1 MIWHDAINNSVSIH
15 RSNNFNPLSEDKIVA
30 VLKCYRAKISAIVYC
45 QRTRTNGKLE
55 IKAFRIIR
63 RYGKN
68 LRIIVAKTKRK
79 NRMNRKQSALFRQRS
94 LILVKLQEHLAE
106 LCRYLADRLGLIVVV

>member
-30 VLKCYRAKISAIVYC
+30 VLKAVYC
-45 QRTRTNGKLE
+45 QRTRTNDKLE

-79 NRMNRKQSALFRQRS
+79 NRMNRKQSALFRQRY